1 MRKKV
6 DERIRT
12 LIENGVK
19 QRHRSMFVIIGDK
32 SRDQIVNLHYMQS
45 KAVVK
50 SRPTVLWCY
59 KDKLELSSH
68 KKKRQKQIKKLMQRG
83 LLDPEKVDPFQLFL
97 ETGGLTHCLYKDSER
112 ILGNTFGMCV
122 LQDFE
127 ALTPNLLARTIETV
141 EGGGLIVLLL
151 RSLSSLTRL
160 CTMVMDVHERFR
172 TESHSEAAGRFN
184 ERFLLS
190 LASCRA
196 CVVMDDELNVLPISS
211 HIRSITAVPVK
222 EDSEGLSEA
231 ERDLKDLKEQ
241 LCDDFPVGPLIKKCS
256 TLDQGKAV
264 ITFLDA
270 ILDKT
275 LRSTVALLAA
285 RGRGKSAALGLAIA
299 GAIAAGYS
307 NIFVTAPSP
316 ENLKTL
322 FEFVCKGFNAI
333 EYKEHIDYDIV
344 RSSNPDL
351 RKPIVRINIYRQHR
365 QTIQYM
371 EPHEHEKLAQVE
383 LLVIDEAAAI
393 PLPVVRSL
401 LGPYLVFLS
410 STVNG
415 YEGTGRSLSLK
426 LLHQL
431 EQQSHMPAKGVEGSA
446 HGCLFK
452 KIELSE
458 SIRYAPGDP
467 IESWLNGLLCL
478 DVMNSIPHINR
489 LPPPSECDLYYVNRD
504 TLFSYHK
511 ESELFLQRMMALYVS
526 SHYKNSPNDLQLMAD
541 APAHHLFVLL
551 GPVDESKNQLPDI
564 LCVIQVCLEGQI
576 SRRSVLKSFSEGHQP
591 SGDQIPWKF
600 SEQFRDAVFP
610 SLSGARIVRIATHP
624 SAMRLGYGSTA
635 VELLTRY
642 YEGQL
647 TTFSEIDVE
656 DTVETPEV
664 RVTEAA
670 KKVSLLEE
678 NIKPKTNLPPLLVH
692 LRERQPEKLNYIGV
706 SFGLTLDLFR
716 FWRKHKFAP
725 FYVSQNAVKMLLLP
739 LFFSFLLASRF
750 TVLLGLELWMFSVEF
765 DFSCFPSKNAVT
777 GEHTCM
783 VLKPLHS
790 EDIEVNESDEWG
802 FFGPFYRDFK
812 QRFFW
817 LLVQHKLQ
825 RMDYKLLMS
834 VLDPKINFKE
844 LDPRQDNSDKFLKSL
859 TGVFSANDILRLK
872 DYTNGLIEH
881 YAILDLVPRL
891 AHLYFQEKLPVTLS
905 YVQAAV
911 LLYIGMLGQDIS
923 CIQDQMKLE
932 ADRIFVL
939 FRKVMTKLTDYL
951 YEISS
956 EEIKTAPPRLKE
968 GAFEPHNIS
977 LDEDLNDG
985 AEQFEE
991 GMKTKME
998 GLLNPELLQQYAIVD
1013 KNADLEKA
1021 LQSGGGKIAAGG
1033 VISVKSS
1040 KSKIDKPA
1048 KHKESHQSG
1057 KKRNKD
1063 HTYKGSMAISIE
1075 IHQSIKI
1082 ALLLLLCGLVII
1094 FSSSS
1099 VLAAEEIVAL
1109 PPLRAKLHDL
1119 LEQCAQFLTAQ
1130 CGATFNAIMHNRKED
1145 VEPSDE
1151 CCMRLIVAGPTCHR
1165 RFVEVTLPSLF
1176 QVMNHSDAMQQGVRL
1191 WNHCV
1196 NVAIKFKIRNVLP
1209 PKSLQ

>member
-333 EYKEHIDYDIV
+333 EYK
-344 RSSNPDL
+344 
-351 RKPIVRINIYRQHR
+351 
-365 QTIQYM
+365 YM